1 MGDAALQPAIV
12 YLALEQDSPA
22 VSLALRLRTMLGS
35 EETPIVI
42 CMKSDL
48 SKLMEGDEFPF
59 TATRAIHAFNIL
71 DFACAFPVLL
81 DEVTDEM
88 ARSIHC
94 AYVIS
99 LIRFSETDFTSST
112 PLQLTGLIASEFP
125 GWTLRGTNPLDQLI
139 PSAEA

>member
-99 LIRFSETDFTSST
+99 LIRFSGDRFHLLHSATTDR
-112 PLQLTGLIASEFP
+112 ADR
-125 GWTLRGTNPLDQLI
+125 LRVSRMDAARHKP
-139 PSAEA
+139 A